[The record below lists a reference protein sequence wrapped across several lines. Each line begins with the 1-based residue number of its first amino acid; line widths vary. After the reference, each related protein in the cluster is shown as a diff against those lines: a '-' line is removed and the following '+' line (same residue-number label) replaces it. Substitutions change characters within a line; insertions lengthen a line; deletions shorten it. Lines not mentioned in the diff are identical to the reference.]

1 MSSQMILSIALQLL
15 ASAVLG
21 VLAYRLMRWLGQPL
35 QGDDQAKAAL
45 NQVRRL
51 NRYAREQSQRIIQR
65 QLH

>member
-1 MSSQMILSIALQLL
+1 MSSQMVLSIALQLV
-15 ASAVLG
+15 ASAVLV
-21 VLAYRLMRWLGQPL
+21 VLAYLLMRWLGQPL

>member
-1 MSSQMILSIALQLL
+1 MNSQMVLSIALQLV
-15 ASAVLG
+15 ASAGLG

>member
-1 MSSQMILSIALQLL
+1 MSSQMVLSIALQLV

-21 VLAYRLMRWLGQPL
+21 VLAYLLMRWLGQPL